1 MPKNSRLSYNL
12 GAKSREFVT
21 IPQTVAIADKGKDKF
36 GAFLKGVTDNFP
48 YPEDFYADARW
59 NKSSRPWKI
68 LVTVDNFKTI
78 KVGKPADKPKN
89 LRAKGRQRDARMV
102 DVGNYKLWFVNLGTS
117 YDPSQQKAQTAQ
129 QERGSAWILRR
140 VLRDNYRYK
149 DAMDIYNDPLV
160 YQLYDVYPNVSPDW
174 IQSYY
179 LQNERMLQEF
189 SGSKWNEFNRDGGFM
204 GFITQILNEKFGISQ
219 KDTWNPADIWMIS
232 GSQIKIEKEI
242 SDQLKGAK
250 GTQTIHELNSI
261 MRSLFNNRR
270 VVGVSL
276 KKAEGNKAYWKEY
289 NLKELTLSEKN
300 DYNYKI
306 DRIKLA
312 LNFKQIAGKDCFQ
325 TQDTTVFLDAGKN
338 KWKFQIKDLGG
349 KPPGGNLKFEGTD
362 PNAPKARG
370 GKSPE
375 VFTEQLFK
383 DNNLTFRNQ
392 WQRYP
397 QDLATFQKHKEL
409 WRKTFQDVNMN
420 PLVDTGTEAD
430 QFIINIESQYA
441 LPNYR
446 GSKSDGEKG
455 LAQGPWIARSKLMQL
470 DFVYAFLHQINTKAK
485 REEFWTDMA
494 FLAMKM
500 GGSKGSFGPFGK
512 LY

>member
-21 IPQTVAIADKGKDKF
+21 IPQAVAIADKGKDKF

-219 KDTWNPADIWMIS
+219 TF
-232 GSQIKIEKEI
+232 GTIEMFQKFE
-242 SDQLKGAK
+242 QFEFLKC
-250 GTQTIHELNSI
+250 LNS
-261 MRSLFNNRR
+261 
-270 VVGVSL
+270 
-276 KKAEGNKAYWKEY
+276 
-289 NLKELTLSEKN
+289 
-300 DYNYKI
+300 
-306 DRIKLA
+306 
-312 LNFKQIAGKDCFQ
+312 LNS
-325 TQDTTVFLDAGKN
+325 
-338 KWKFQIKDLGG
+338 
-349 KPPGGNLKFEGTD
+349 FEC
-362 PNAPKARG
+362 
-370 GKSPE
+370 
-375 VFTEQLFK
+375 
-383 DNNLTFRNQ
+383 
-392 WQRYP
+392 
-397 QDLATFQKHKEL
+397 
-409 WRKTFQDVNMN
+409 
-420 PLVDTGTEAD
+420 
-430 QFIINIESQYA
+430 
-441 LPNYR
+441 
-446 GSKSDGEKG
+446 SKY
-455 LAQGPWIARSKLMQL
+455 L
-470 DFVYAFLHQINTKAK
+470 
-485 REEFWTDMA
+485 
-494 FLAMKM
+494 
-500 GGSKGSFGPFGK
+500 
-512 LY
+512 